1 MRRPIMNK
9 FDLPKISLPRLTFVL
24 PAREPKLA
32 VAINDLKKLTKKV
45 GKGKAFQDRYLHLYN
60 LLKNQTFKPSDI
72 KTAIDIRVF
81 LALANQGGEVQQAI
95 QFSPKLLDAF
105 AQVRSPL
112 SRLSLLRLIEFY
124 FKRFD
129 KSSNDLS
136 YLCRFLCQQVME
148 LEALRS
154 KKNESD
160 LSRYAKYANHI
171 FSVDAPLNI
180 VKASQKSKQDFEQT
194 LNTMGIAAY
203 KNGRLLKVSQTI
215 YYLENL
221 KKIPVGSNAP
231 LLNELIKPEVCN
243 VRYENGCLIGHKV
256 LEILIDRTMQES
268 NDLSEIWQH
277 TILEIAGD
285 PRITSE
291 TDYTK
296 WWKPLGQ
303 ARVAQMRTWLSRY
316 DLKLFLTLL
325 EQNAKDSGKTDMER
339 MFAERKKMLEMLF
352 DHNLIRHSRL
362 FFTADA
368 VNYLRRHYV
377 GKDHLDSYAD
387 VSGGDNSIIYLQLTN
402 GWHLIEGTHNFKV
415 RYMDQLPPN
424 SRIANYNKR
433 SFERNEFVSGLEDRY
448 QKAFNKPLFSTAHD
462 AHGKWQFKLKAWLG
476 YTGIELFTN
485 DYRQYRQQY
494 GAL

>member
-1 MRRPIMNK
+1 MNK

-24 PAREPKLA
+24 PVREPKLIDA
-32 VAINDLKKLTKKV
+32 TNELKKLTKKV
-45 GKGKAFQDRYLHLYN
+45 GKGKAFQERYLHLYN
-60 LLKNQTFKPSDI
+60 LLKTQKFRPSDI
-72 KTAIDIRVF
+72 KTAIDVRVF
-81 LALANQGGEVQQAI
+81 LALANQDGEVQQAI
-95 QFSPKLLDAF
+95 QFSPKLLDALT
-105 AQVRSPL
+105 QVRTPL

-124 FKRFD
+124 FKRFEQ
-129 KSSNDLS
+129 SSNNLS
-136 YLCRFLCQQVME
+136 YLCQFLCQQVMA

-154 KKNESD
+154 KKGESD
-160 LSRYAKYANHI
+160 LSRYAKYANQM
-171 FSVDAPLNI
+171 FSIDAPLNI
-180 VKASQKSKQDFEQT
+180 VKVSQKNKQDFEQT

-231 LLNELIKPEVCN
+231 LLNELIKPEVCS
-243 VRYENGCLIGHKV
+243 VRYEKGYLIGHKV

-296 WWKPLGQ
+296 WWKPLGKT
-303 ARVAQMRTWLSRY
+303 RIEQMRTWLSRY

-325 EQNAKDSGKTDMER
+325 EQSAKDSGKTDMER
-339 MFAERKKMLEMLF
+339 MFADRKKMLEMLF

-362 FFTADA
+362 FFTFDA
-368 VNYLRRHYV
+368 VNYLRQHYA
-377 GKDHLDSYAD
+377 GKDHFDNYAY
-387 VSGGDNSIIYLQLTN
+387 VSGGYNSIIYLQLTN

-424 SRIANYNKR
+424 SWIANYNKR
-433 SFERNEFVSGLEDRY
+433 SFERDEFVSGLEYEY

-462 AHGKWQFKLKAWLG
+462 VHGKWQLKLKAWLG
-476 YTGIELFTN
+476 YTGIKLFTD
-485 DYRQYRQQY
+485 DYRQYRQYY